1 MDKRCGPKVGWVWQV
16 LEASP
21 VAEPAA
27 SMDMIRLGVRAQGH
41 ETGCLHVEVTL
52 LSGYK

>member
-1 MDKRCGPKVGWVWQV
+1 MDKRCGPKVGWAWQV
-16 LEASP
+16 LGVSH

-27 SMDMIRLGVRAQGH
+27 GMDMIRLAVSAQGH
-41 ETGCLHVEVTL
+41 ETSCLHVEVTL